1 MASVCLSSYRHGPNR
16 GLSNSEVMRHYG
28 ERTPFSAWYGL
39 SVASPPACPPATA
52 DAMRS
57 AVPAKTSVHNIVTA
71 VFTEV
76 SVVPALVITL
86 TVPVVERTAD
96 RFASIV
102 SITIDTRHAST
113 SLRCRKADNAES
125 DDKDRGKK
133 PSHLVI
139 LTEGHTTIDYYKL

>member
-1 MASVCLSSYRHGPNR
+1 
-16 GLSNSEVMRHYG
+16 
-28 ERTPFSAWYGL
+28 
-39 SVASPPACPPATA
+39 
-52 DAMRS
+52 MRS

-71 VFTEV
+71 VLTEV

-86 TVPVVERTAD
+86 TVPVGIRTAD

-102 SITIDTRHAST
+102 SITIDTRHASA

-139 LTEGHTTIDYYKL
+139 LTEGHTTVDYYKL

>member
-1 MASVCLSSYRHGPNR
+1 
-16 GLSNSEVMRHYG
+16 
-28 ERTPFSAWYGL
+28 
-39 SVASPPACPPATA
+39 
-52 DAMRS
+52 MRS

-86 TVPVVERTAD
+86 TVPV
-96 RFASIV
+96 FASIV
-102 SITIDTRHAST
+102 SITIDTRGASA